1 MGTWRILKNIAAMAQ
16 TCTITSLASGMALT
30 VAETGMLTVTPAT
43 GDVNQQFLITYGE
56 AGAMR
61 IATAFG
67 ASLFAGGAADALS
80 MCVDMIAA
88 DDIRGT
94 FWYADQCIY
103 HHHNGQPMVFN
114 ATLNFGARIEGVAL
128 QQWNIQQVGA
138 AAEVTDAQLEAA
150 VDEVIEETES
160 LVVVDEAEPSVE
172 VEAPTEV
179 VEEVVEV
186 VEEVVEVVEAEPSVE
201 IEAPTEVVEELVEVA
216 IEETPVAEVE
226 PVAEAEPVEEVLEEI

>member
-61 IATAFG
+61 IATACG
-67 ASLFAGGAADALS
+67 ASLFAGGAADAPS
-80 MCVDMIAA
+80 MCVDNIAP

-103 HHHNGQPMVFN
+103 HHHDGQPLVFN

-179 VEEVVEV
+179 VEVVEI
-186 VEEVVEVVEAEPSVE
+186 VEEVVEAEPSVE
-201 IEAPTEVVEELVEVA
+201 VEAPTEVVEVVETVEV
-216 IEETPVAEVE
+216 
-226 PVAEAEPVEEVLEEI
+226 VEEVVETVEVVEEVVEEL

>member
-67 ASLFAGGAADALS
+67 ASLFAGGAADAPS
-80 MCVDMIAA
+80 MCVDNIAP

-103 HHHNGQPMVFN
+103 HHHDGQPLVFN

-179 VEEVVEV
+179 VVEAVEVVQEVVEV
-186 VEEVVEVVEAEPSVE
+186 VEEVVEVVEVVE
-201 IEAPTEVVEELVEVA
+201 EVVEELV
-216 IEETPVAEVE
+216 
-226 PVAEAEPVEEVLEEI
+226 

>member
-61 IATAFG
+61 IATASG
-67 ASLFAGGAADALS
+67 ASLFAGGAADAPS

-94 FWYADQCIY
+94 FWYADQCIF
-103 HHHNGQPMVFN
+103 HHHNGQPVVFN
-114 ATLNFGARIEGVAL
+114 ATFNFGPRIEGVAM
-128 QQWNIQQVGA
+128 QQWDIQPVIMP
-138 AAEVTDAQLEAA
+138 TDAQLEAA
-150 VDEVIEETES
+150 VDEVVEETES
-160 LVVVDEAEPSVE
+160 LV
-172 VEAPTEV
+172 
-179 VEEVVEV
+179 
-186 VEEVVEVVEAEPSVE
+186 
-201 IEAPTEVVEELVEVA
+201 
-216 IEETPVAEVE
+216 
-226 PVAEAEPVEEVLEEI
+226 